1 MMPYMPIVR
10 TRAAELRGLREL
22 TTSVRDSLFPVVELT
37 RSRRSSKN
45 PGGDVQKSID
55 ALLEILGS
63 RPFVAD
69 LTSLASQ
76 QNGEFGQL
84 LDDADAFQAW
94 TDFASQRLPP
104 SCVPIVHLLDPF
116 DEVEFRTQVTRLLAV
131 FHQVAVRI
139 PTSYMELPAVV
150 TAFQA
155 ELGSLDRVVMV
166 LDAGY
171 VTSKTVQGAI
181 GRLSEMVGN
190 LADHTLASLSVASSS
205 FPNSV
210 TSVGGGD
217 EQGELRLAEV
227 TVGDALAPLR
237 GDLRYGDYAAIHP
250 LDFIGMVANWV
261 PRVDVMLD
269 DRFYYH
275 RHRRTAGGYIRAAA
289 EARRDQRWKP
299 LQCWAQENIDAA
311 AAGAAKG
318 LSPSFWISNRVN
330 FHISRQVTRLD
341 R

>member
-22 TTSVRDSLFPVVELT
+22 TAPVKDAIVPVVELT

-55 ALLEILGS
+55 ALLEILGN

-84 LDDADAFQAW
+84 LNDAGAFQAW
-94 TDFASQRLPP
+94 TDFVSQRLPP
-104 SCVPIVHLLDPF
+104 TCVPIVHLLDPF
-116 DEVEFRTQVTRLLAV
+116 DEAEFRTQVARLLGV
-131 FHQVAVRI
+131 FRQVAVRI
-139 PTSYMELPAVV
+139 PTSYMDLPAVIA
-150 TAFQA
+150 AFQA
-155 ELGSLDRVVMV
+155 DLGSLDQVVMV

-171 VTSKTVQGAI
+171 VTGKTVQGAI
-181 GRLSEMVGN
+181 GRLSEMIGN
-190 LADHTLASLSVASSS
+190 LHGHFPASLSIASSS

-210 TSVGGGD
+210 TNAGGGD
-217 EQGELRLAEV
+217 EQGELMLVEVAIGAE
-227 TVGDALAPLR
+227 LAPLR
-237 GDLRYGDYAAIHP
+237 ADLRYGDYAAIHP
-250 LDFIGMVANWV
+250 LDFMGMVVNWV

-289 EARRDQRWKP
+289 EARRDQRWRP

-330 FHISRQVTRLD
+330 FHISRQVVRLS